1 MINDRIEI
9 YDGSTCLAKVASSMI
24 LVIGSKISVQGA
36 VWEIVKIEY
45 VIEHDGVF
53 GNRMVA
59 DVSVKTFAP
68 DLSY

>member
-24 LVIGSKISVQGA
+24 LVIGSKISVVGA